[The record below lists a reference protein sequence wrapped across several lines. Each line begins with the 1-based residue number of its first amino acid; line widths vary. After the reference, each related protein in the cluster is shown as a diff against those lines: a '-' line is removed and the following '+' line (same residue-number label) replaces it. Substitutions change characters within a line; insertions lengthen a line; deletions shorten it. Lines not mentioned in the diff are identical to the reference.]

1 LSLLSNSYV
10 IAMSLKIMTA
20 LFLFFTTCI
29 FMQHSCNA
37 VSEVDLTYLQ
47 HFNTVFI
54 DDIQEDLKRYHLQS
68 TFDNG
73 DGALTTVST
82 RSDMQSLFADAMLS
96 VRSSPIDYE
105 ALESLL
111 DTYDDRAFDI
121 NNRDKYGNTLLLLAC
136 QQGGISKRICKLL
149 LRRGADINAQNY
161 MGNTALHY
169 LMTYNQSPAL
179 AEYMIQRGA
188 DDSLLNYDGLT
199 CYEGLSKE
207 DVDDME

>member
-1 LSLLSNSYV
+1 MKIAVCLSRQV
-10 IAMSLKIMTA
+10 RTGADVFFSLKNYIGE
-20 LFLFFTTCI
+20 LWDNCDFFMHTWDIETTSPHI
-29 FMQHSCNA
+29 PQL
-37 VSEVDLTYLQ
+37 E
-47 HFNTVFI
+47 NTSGV
-54 DDIQEDLKRYHLQS
+54 
-68 TFDNG
+68 N
-73 DGALTTVST
+73 
-82 RSDMQSLFADAMLS
+82 
-96 VRSSPIDYE
+96 PIDYE

>member
-1 LSLLSNSYV
+1 MFV
-10 IAMSLKIMTA
+10 
-20 LFLFFTTCI
+20 
-29 FMQHSCNA
+29 QHSYTM
-37 VSEVDLTYLQ
+37 SESDFSFLQ

-54 DDIQEDLKRYHLQS
+54 EDVQEDLDRYHTPS
-68 TFDNG
+68 TFENG
-73 DGALTTVST
+73 DGAAIAVTTST
-82 RSDMQSLFADAMLS
+82 RSDMESLFTNAMLL

-105 ALESLL
+105 ALENLL
-111 DTYDDRAFDI
+111 DTFDDRAFDI
-121 NNRDKYGNTLLLLAC
+121 NHRDKYGNTLLLLAC
-136 QQGGISKRICKLL
+136 QQGGISKRISKLL

>member
-1 LSLLSNSYV
+1 
-10 IAMSLKIMTA
+10 MFLKIMII
-20 LFLFFTTCI
+20 LFFLNFFSTTYI
-29 FMQHSCNA
+29 FVQHSCIA
-37 VSEVDLTYLQ
+37 VSELDFSYLQ

-54 DDIQEDLKRYHLQS
+54 DDVQEDLNRYHLQS
-68 TFDNG
+68 TFDSG
-73 DGALTTVST
+73 DGALTAVST
-82 RSDMQSLFADAMLS
+82 IGDMQSLFADAMLS

-105 ALESLL
+105 ALENLL

-149 LRRGADINAQNY
+149 LRRGADVNAQNY

-169 LMTYNQSPAL
+169 LMTYNHSPAL